1 MPRIP
6 DETIDKIRDAV
17 DIIEIVGEYVQL
29 KGNGNRMTGLCPF
42 HEEKTPSFTVTQ
54 GLQMFKCFGCGE
66 GGSVFKFIQLIDG
79 ISFFEAVKSLSDRTG
94 IPLPKT
100 SQNFGKKDPD
110 VADAIYQAN
119 DLAQR
124 FYHHLLSSDE
134 QGKQALEY
142 LRERKVSDEVIKKF
156 GIGYAPGGQSWDE
169 LIKVARKKRIG
180 TEILERSGL
189 ALRKKSGN
197 GYYDRFRDRVVFP
210 IRNISNRTIGF
221 GGRVLQND
229 QEPKYLNSPE
239 TPCYQKSRVLYGL
252 DTAKEAIRLL
262 KSAIVVE
269 GYMDVIGLAQAGIHH
284 VVSTSGTALTED
296 QCTTLARYA
305 DHVVLLFDGDKAG
318 SNAALRGIEV
328 LIATGVEANIV
339 SLPNEHDPDTFIQ
352 SEGIDALKSIIDDG
366 LPLLQFYLK
375 NLSEKYDLGSSS
387 GKAKAL
393 QDIKPLLLKPRD
405 ALRRDLMLREIAQ
418 RLAVD
423 EKILRSE
430 ISKNMRQY
438 SSVPRQKSGSATTHG
453 NLISEIPRKE
463 KEFIGFLLKNQN
475 FLPNTVSSIKPEYLQ
490 SIPCQRILKLLFES
504 LTDNSPLDSA
514 RLTDL
519 PEFSDLA
526 PVVSECATF
535 GFSEDT
541 AENYWRESVSSFRRG
556 HIEQKITKKRQQ
568 LTEAQLNGD
577 GLKAK
582 NLSQEI
588 NDLNIEKHQETSN

>member
-17 DIIEIVGEYVQL
+17 DITEIIGEYVQL

-66 GGSVFKFIQLIDG
+66 GGSVFKFLQLIDG

-142 LRERKVSDEVIKKF
+142 LRERKVSDEIIKKF

-169 LIKVARKKRIG
+169 LIKVAHKKRIG

-197 GYYDRFRDRVVFP
+197 GHYDRFRDRVVFP

-252 DTAKEAIRLL
+252 DTAKESIRLL
-262 KSAIVVE
+262 KSVIVVE

-296 QCTTLARYA
+296 QCKTLARYA

-318 SNAALRGIEV
+318 SNAALRGVEV
-328 LIATGVEANIV
+328 LLATGVEANIV
-339 SLPNEHDPDTFIQ
+339 SLPNEHDPDTFVQ
-352 SEGIDALKSIIDDG
+352 SEGIDALKSTIDDG
-366 LPLLQFYLK
+366 LPLLQFYLR

-393 QDIKPLLLKPRD
+393 KDIKPLLLKPRD
-405 ALRRDLMLREIAQ
+405 ALRRDLILREIAQ

-438 SSVPRQKSGSATTHG
+438 SSVPRQKSGSSTTHG

-475 FLPNTVSSIKPEYLQ
+475 FLPNTVLSIKPEYLQ

-504 LTDNSPLDSA
+504 LNNNSPLDSA

-519 PEFSDLA
+519 PELSDLA

-556 HIEQKITKKRQQ
+556 HIEQKITEKRRQ

-588 NDLNIEKHQETSN
+588 NDLNIEKHQEISN

>member
-17 DIIEIVGEYVQL
+17 DITEIVGEYVQL

-142 LRERKVSDEVIKKF
+142 LRERNVSDEIIKKF

-169 LIKVARKKRIG
+169 LIKVARKKSIG
-180 TEILERSGL
+180 AEILERSGL

-252 DTAKEAIRLL
+252 DAAKEAIRLL

-296 QCTTLARYA
+296 QCATLARYA

-328 LIATGVEANIV
+328 LLATGVEANIV
-339 SLPNEHDPDTFIQ
+339 SLPNEHDPDTFVQ

-438 SSVPRQKSGSATTHG
+438 SSVPRQKSGSSTTHG

-504 LTDNSPLDSA
+504 LSDNSPLDSA

-556 HIEQKITKKRQQ
+556 HIEQKITEKRQQ